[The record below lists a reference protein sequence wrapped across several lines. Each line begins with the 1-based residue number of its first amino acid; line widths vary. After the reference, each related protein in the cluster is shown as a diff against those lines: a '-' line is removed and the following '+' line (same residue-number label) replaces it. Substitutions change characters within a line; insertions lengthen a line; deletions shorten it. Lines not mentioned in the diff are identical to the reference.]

1 LPGVSPAHPER
12 VGTAIVDVAST
23 LASTMLSWRAQWRD
37 HPASAVCA
45 LSHLNK
51 ETPMSGLLPHV
62 DPDGLLEFSVVYTDR
77 ALNHMS
83 KSFQG
88 VMKDISSIL
97 KEVYHARSAVLVPGS
112 GTFGMEAVARQ
123 FAGDKKVLVIRN
135 GWFSFR
141 WTQIFDMGRIPSEAT
156 VLKARRV
163 NDSRQSPW
171 VPAPIAEVMAAI
183 REKKPDVVFAPHV
196 ETASGM
202 ILPDDYLRAVADAVH
217 EVGGLF
223 VLDCIASGAMWVN
236 MQATGVDVLVSAPQK
251 GWSSSPC
258 CAMVM
263 LSERARAAI
272 DATTSSSFACD
283 LKKWLQIM
291 ETYEGGGHAY
301 HATMPT
307 DALTRLREVM
317 KETQAYGFEKVRAEQ
332 IDLGAGVRALF
343 ESRGIPSVAAEGFKA
358 PGVVVSYTT
367 DPEIQS
373 SRKFLAEGLQTA
385 AGVPLQCDEP
395 ADFMTFR
402 VGLFGLE
409 KWHNVDRTVGQLA
422 AALDRLG
429 IGQTEQVAVPA

>member
-1 LPGVSPAHPER
+1 
-12 VGTAIVDVAST
+12 
-23 LASTMLSWRAQWRD
+23 
-37 HPASAVCA
+37 
-45 LSHLNK
+45 
-51 ETPMSGLLPHV
+51 MSGLLPQV

-88 VMKDISSIL
+88 VMKDISGIL
-97 KEVYHARSAVLVPGS
+97 KEVYRAKSVVLVPGS

-123 FAGDKKVLVIRN
+123 FANNKKVLILRN
-135 GWFSFR
+135 GWFSYR
-141 WTQIFDMGRIPSEAT
+141 WSQILEMGHIAAEST

-163 NDSRQSPW
+163 GSDKQAPW
-171 VPAPIAEVMAAI
+171 VPAPVAEVVAAI

-202 ILPDDYLRAVADAVH
+202 ILPDDYLRAVAAAVH
-217 EVGGLF
+217 EEGGLF

-236 MQATGVDVLVSAPQK
+236 MVDTGVDILISAPQK

-263 LSERARAAI
+263 LSERARTAI
-272 DATTSSSFACD
+272 ETTTSTSFACD

-291 ETYEGGGHAY
+291 QAYENGGHAY
-301 HATMPT
+301 HATLPT
-307 DALTRLREVM
+307 DALSRLREVM
-317 KETQAYGFEKVRAEQ
+317 KETQAYGFDKVRQEQ
-332 IDLGAGVRALF
+332 IDLGAKVRALF
-343 ESRGIPSVAAEGFKA
+343 ERRGIASVAAEGFKA
-358 PGVVVSYTT
+358 PGVVVSYTQ

-402 VGLFGLE
+402 VGLFGLD
-409 KWHNVDRTVGQLA
+409 KWHNVDRTVKQLIV
-422 AALDRLG
+422 ALDKIL
-429 IGQTEQVAVPA
+429 